1 MNKIRTLIVD
11 DEPLARQRLHLLSQ
25 QEPDL
30 ELLAECGGGAEALA
44 AIRQDPPDLLFLD
57 VQMPEMDG
65 FGLLS
70 AIPPRQLPV
79 VIFVTAFD
87 QHALKA
93 FEVHALD
100 YLLKPFTT
108 TRFRETVQRARQQ
121 LAVRSTDPAWSRAIL
136 ELAGRNPAGNNYL
149 TRLSVKTVDR
159 IIFIKT
165 GQIDYIESAGNYVAV
180 QAGRDTH
187 IVRDTISA
195 LEERLDPEKF
205 LRISRSAIVNLDAI
219 KELQPHFQG
228 QHTVVLHSG
237 KRLTM
242 SRGLREVEKALNF
255 S

>member
-1 MNKIRTLIVD
+1 MKKIRTLIVD
-11 DEPLARQRLHLLSQ
+11 DEPLARQRLRLLSQ

-30 ELLAECGGGAEALA
+30 ELLAECERGTEALA
-44 AIRQDPPDLLFLD
+44 AIRLDLPDLLFLD

-65 FGLLS
+65 FALLS
-70 AIPPRQLPV
+70 AIPPRLLPV
-79 VIFVTAFD
+79 VIFVTAYD
-87 QHALKA
+87 QHALRA

-108 TRFRETVQRARQQ
+108 ARFRETVQRAREQ
-121 LAVRSTDPAWSRAIL
+121 LAVRSRDQTWSRAIL
-136 ELAGRNPAGNNYL
+136 ELAGRSPAGNHYL
-149 TRLSVKTVDR
+149 TRLSVKTPDR
-159 IIFIKT
+159 IFFVKIE
-165 GQIDYIESAGNYVAV
+165 QIDYIESAGNYVAV
-180 QAGRDTH
+180 QAGRETH

-228 QHTVVLHSG
+228 QHTLVLHNG
-237 KRLTM
+237 KRLPM
-242 SRGLREVEKALNF
+242 SRGLREVEQALNF

>member
-11 DEPLARQRLHLLSQ
+11 DEPLARQRLRLLSD

-30 ELLAECGGGAEALA
+30 ELLAECGSGAEALA
-44 AIRQDPPDLLFLD
+44 AIERDPPDLLFLD

-65 FGLLS
+65 FALLA
-70 AIPPRQLPV
+70 AIPPRPVPV

-93 FEVHALD
+93 FEVQALD

-108 TRFRETVQRARQQ
+108 ARFRETVQRVREQV
-121 LAVRSTDPAWSRAIL
+121 AVRSGNPAWSRVLL
-136 ELAGRNPAGNNYL
+136 ELTGRNPAGNNYL
-149 TRLSVKTVDR
+149 TRLSVKTPDR
-159 IIFIKT
+159 IFFLKT
-165 GQIDYIESAGNYVAV
+165 EQIDYIESAGNYVAV
-180 QAGRDTH
+180 QAGRETH

-195 LEERLDPEKF
+195 PKERLDPEKF

-219 KELQPHFQG
+219 KELQSHFQG
-228 QHTVVLHSG
+228 QHTVVLQNG
-237 KRLTM
+237 KHLAM

>member
-11 DEPLARQRLHLLSQ
+11 DEPLARQRLRLLSQ

-30 ELLAECGGGAEALA
+30 ELLAECGSGAEALA
-44 AIRQDPPDLLFLD
+44 AIRQDPPELLFLD

-65 FGLLS
+65 FGLLA
-70 AIPPRQLPV
+70 AIPPRQLPI

-93 FEVHALD
+93 FEVQALD

-108 TRFRETVQRARQQ
+108 MRFRETVQRARHQ
-121 LAVRSTDPAWSRAIL
+121 LSIRSSDPAWSRAIL

-149 TRLSVKTVDR
+149 TRLSVKTTDR
-159 IIFIKT
+159 ILFVKT

-180 QAGRDTH
+180 QAGRETH

-205 LRISRSAIVNLDAI
+205 LRISRSVIVSLDAI